1 VKIEMQ
7 KPSLFARPVPA
18 AIFILLAVVLDQII
32 KYLVEIRLPFQEIIE
47 VVPHLALYRT
57 WNEGVA
63 FSFLS
68 DVNGWVIVGMR
79 LLIIALILWWWRSS
93 ARSAALVHLGFS
105 MIVAGAIGNI
115 VDRFIYGYVVDYVL
129 FHTESWSF
137 AVFNL
142 ADSLI
147 TIGAVIVGFSELF
160 LHRNDTERAN

>member
-1 VKIEMQ
+1 ME
-7 KPSLFARPVPA
+7 KPTFFARPLVA
-18 AIFILLAVVLDQII
+18 AIFILVAVLVDQVI
-32 KYLVEIRLPFQEIIE
+32 KYLVEQHLPFQQAVE

-68 DVNGWVIVGMR
+68 GMSGWAIVTMR
-79 LLIIALILWWWRSS
+79 LIIIAIVLWWWRN
-93 ARSAALVHLGFS
+93 ADRNALLIHLGFA

-115 VDRFIYGYVVDYVL
+115 IDRFIYGHVVDYVL
-129 FHTESWSF
+129 FYTQDWSF

-147 TIGAVIVGFSELF
+147 TMGAVMVGFAEIF
-160 LHRNDTERAN
+160 LHRNKSDGPVS

>member
-1 VKIEMQ
+1 MME
-7 KPSLFARPVPA
+7 KPSLFARALPA
-18 AIFILLAVVLDQII
+18 TLFIAVAVVFDQIL
-32 KYLVEIRLPFQEIIE
+32 KYLVEIRLPFQEMVP
-47 VVPHLALYRT
+47 VVPFLALYRT

-68 DVNGWVIVGMR
+68 GMSGSAIVAMR
-79 LLIIALILWWWRSS
+79 LAIVVFILWWWRTSP
-93 ARSAALVHLGFS
+93 RSAGLMHLGFA

-115 VDRFIYGYVVDYVL
+115 IDRFIYGHVVDYVL

-147 TIGAVIVGFSELF
+147 TMGAVVVGFSELF
-160 LHRNDTERAN
+160 LHRSDAKAGD

>member
-1 VKIEMQ
+1 MQ
-7 KPSLFARPVPA
+7 KPTLFSRPVPA
-18 AIFILLAVVLDQII
+18 ALFVLIAVVLDQVI
-32 KYLVEIRLPFQEIIE
+32 KYLVEVELPFQQAVP

-68 DVNGWVIVGMR
+68 GMSAWAIIGMR
-79 LLIIALILWWWRSS
+79 ILIVAFILWWWKNTNRVG
-93 ARSAALVHLGFS
+93 ALMHLGFA

-115 VDRFIYGYVVDYVL
+115 VDRFIYGHVIDYVL
-129 FHTESWSF
+129 FHTETWSF

-147 TIGAVIVGFSELF
+147 TVGAVVVGFSELF
-160 LHRNDTERAN
+160 LQRGDARDTN